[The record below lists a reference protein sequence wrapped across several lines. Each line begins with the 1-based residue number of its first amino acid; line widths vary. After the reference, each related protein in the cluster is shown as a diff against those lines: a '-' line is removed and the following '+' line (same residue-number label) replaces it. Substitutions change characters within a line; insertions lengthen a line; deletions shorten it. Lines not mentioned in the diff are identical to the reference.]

1 MTLAF
6 EAAAK
11 VARHP
16 FKAFVRG
23 PLPVFSAISDDV
35 VPPSIVGMHIRFK
48 EASYVKLWP
57 DAVHFWQ
64 VVNAFLLIYD
74 EPHEAIGTP

>member
-11 VARHP
+11 VAQHP
-16 FKAFVRG
+16 FKVFVRG

-35 VPPSIVGMHIRFK
+35 VPPSIVGMDIRFK

-57 DAVHFWQ
+57 DAIHFL
-64 VVNAFLLIYD
+64 AGSKCFSPYLR
-74 EPHEAIGTP
+74 